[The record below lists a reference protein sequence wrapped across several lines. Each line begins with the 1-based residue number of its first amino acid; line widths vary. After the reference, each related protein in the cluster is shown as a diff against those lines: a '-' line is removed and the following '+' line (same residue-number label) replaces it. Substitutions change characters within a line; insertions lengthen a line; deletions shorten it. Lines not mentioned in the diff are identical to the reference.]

1 MTCQSD
7 EVSYLQLLV
16 PLVASII
23 AAVLIVLGNYRLQN
37 RIGRQIRAVEGL
49 RDRLYDFLEL
59 GSQYWTSFAKNI
71 EDRKMLE
78 AKMMALSLIISSD
91 FKQIEGSSKKLGRAI
106 SKTRKAR
113 LDLMDAATGG
123 CFQQAKWRPEPYR
136 VTRMAKE
143 IGYIVI
149 ELNKAC

>member
-78 AKMMALSLIISSD
+78 AKMMALSLKIS
-91 FKQIEGSSKKLGRAI
+91 
-106 SKTRKAR
+106 
-113 LDLMDAATGG
+113 
-123 CFQQAKWRPEPYR
+123 
-136 VTRMAKE
+136 
-143 IGYIVI
+143 
-149 ELNKAC
+149 